1 LLENRSLNS
10 ATTWRWFVQ
19 AGLGIALVVLLAIH
33 LIVNHWAAPQG
44 LLSYADVIRYYDV
57 AGIAWMESIFLIV
70 VTGHCL
76 LGLHGILLDLNLR
89 PNLTRTFTLLL
100 ILAGGM
106 AIVYG
111 VWLIWTVVLLSV

>member
-1 LLENRSLNS
+1 MNS
-10 ATTWRWFVQ
+10 ATTWRWLVQ

-44 LLSYADVIRYYDV
+44 LLSYTDVIRYYDV
-57 AGIAWMESIFLIV
+57 AGIAWVEAIFLIA

-76 LGLHGILLDLNLR
+76 LGLHGIVLDLNLR
-89 PNLTRTFTLLL
+89 PNITRLFTLLL

-106 AIVYG
+106 AIGYG

>member
-1 LLENRSLNS
+1 MEDRSLNS

-19 AGLGIALVVLLAIH
+19 AGLGIALVVLLTVH

-70 VTGHCL
+70 VTSHCL
-76 LGLHGILLDLNLR
+76 LGLHGIMLDLNLR
-89 PNLTRTFTLLL
+89 PNITRIMTRLLL
-100 ILAGGM
+100 LVGGVT
-106 AIVYG
+106 IIYG
-111 VWLIWTVVLLSV
+111 IWLIRIVVSLSVF